1 MGEFGDPT
9 HDLNTY
15 LRESMAKAAM
25 QTDLLKAEVREMEN
39 FFKTANEETL
49 NPFAAVLAAVSR
61 AENPGSHANYWRG
74 YLEGILLAVYGKSIV
89 GDDNF
94 DPSDLLA

>member
-1 MGEFGDPT
+1 MDDLGPEA
-9 HDLNTY
+9 HDFNAY
-15 LRESMAKAAM
+15 LRETMTKAAM

-49 NPFAAVLAAVSR
+49 NTFAAVLAAVSR

-74 YLEGILLAVYGKSIV
+74 YLEGILLAVYGK
-89 GDDNF
+89 
-94 DPSDLLA
+94 